1 MLAHSKLLNTMQN
14 LNNLIT
20 RAEGL
25 INKLELLLPSAQ
37 PTVDWTATAWRWV
50 MVNNKGYLQAIAH
63 PHQIQLANIHFVD
76 AQKAEIVRN
85 TRQFLAGF
93 SANNVLL
100 TGARG
105 TGKSSLIKALLT
117 EFSSQGLRL
126 IEIEKQDLI
135 HLADVVQQLRER
147 PEKFIIFCDDLT
159 FEANDDGYKALKVV
173 LDGSI
178 ANTSDNVLVYATSNR
193 KHLIPE
199 MMSDNLATQH
209 GLNASGRHEIRP
221 SDTVE
226 EKTSLSERFG
236 LWLSFYSFDQDE
248 YLQIA
253 ANWLKTFDLDFD
265 ESARKAALDFSLTR
279 GARSGRIAYQFA
291 RDYSGKVGLAL
302 QLDQS
307 NLQQINQSESV
318 LSDSK

>member
-1 MLAHSKLLNTMQN
+1 MNKLEH
-14 LNNLIT
+14 LIT
-20 RAEGL
+20 RAESL
-25 INKLELLLPSAQ
+25 IDKLEGLLPAASS
-37 PTVDWTATAWRWV
+37 PVDWSATAWRWV
-50 MVNNKGYLQAIAH
+50 MQNGKGYLQAVAH

-117 EFSSQGLRL
+117 EFSAQGLRL

-135 HLADVVQQLRER
+135 HLSDVVAQIRER
-147 PEKFIIFCDDLT
+147 SEKFIIFCDDLT

-178 ANTSDNVLVYATSNR
+178 ANSSDNVLVYATSNR

-199 MMSDNLATQH
+199 MMADNLATQH
-209 GLNASGRHEIRP
+209 GLNANGSHEIRP
-221 SDTVE
+221 SDTIE

-265 ESARKAALDFSLTR
+265 ASARKAALDFSLTR

-291 RDYSGKVGLAL
+291 RDYSGKIGLSAL
-302 QLDQS
+302 LNNPQVNRHQA
-307 NLQQINQSESV
+307 
-318 LSDSK
+318 K